1 MEQRQISLQPKQI
14 VHVALLPPIRSPPVE
29 LLANIFSLCM
39 PEYPAPGLQI
49 PLILGRV
56 CRHWRAITLSMGNL
70 WRSMDLALDV
80 LNPHTQAAQVQS
92 WLSRSSGYPLSIIFR
107 YVGDISKYT
116 QPLVNT
122 LLEHSQRWEY
132 IELHVTGPFVQA
144 FAPAKGRMA
153 LLQQLQLCLVGEG
166 RTSFDMMI
174 DAFVVAPK
182 LHSVVLH
189 AHASSLRLP
198 WEQLTECTIS
208 ASIYAILEFLR
219 LTPNLVNCCLDD
231 CFWGYHIA
239 EPPPEFPRISNLL
252 SLHLV
257 QITRGSGLFI
267 LQYITLPFLRDIT
280 FDIYDMAEW
289 PQEDFMEFLLRS
301 ACPLER
307 LALLRV
313 LLTLQDLTK
322 CLQALPSLLELEIDR
337 ARILEGEGEGHQPIL
352 NDELLLRLTPG
363 VRLGEIKQPILLP
376 QLQVIKFGL
385 LDCHD
390 NNLADMINSRWSQP
404 STPVSRL
411 KSVHL
416 KYHREWE
423 RGVMS
428 RLEQFEAQGLQLSV
442 MNRDIIYDGQ
452 MAK

>member
-1 MEQRQISLQPKQI
+1 
-14 VHVALLPPIRSPPVE
+14 
-29 LLANIFSLCM
+29 
-39 PEYPAPGLQI
+39 
-49 PLILGRV
+49 
-56 CRHWRAITLSMGNL
+56 
-70 WRSMDLALDV
+70 
-80 LNPHTQAAQVQS
+80 
-92 WLSRSSGYPLSIIFR
+92 
-107 YVGDISKYT
+107 
-116 QPLVNT
+116 
-122 LLEHSQRWEY
+122 
-132 IELHVTGPFVQA
+132 
-144 FAPAKGRMA
+144 MA

-352 NDELLLRLTPG
+352 NDELLLRLTPE